1 MDTTT
6 ATLLAGSVVVIGRW
20 VQDKPVNFKVIVGI
34 VGAALIVSLIGQAD
48 EGLAR
53 GFGLLFLVS
62 MLFNYALPILRKVGL
77 IK

>member
-62 MLFNYALPILRKVGL
+62 MLFNDALPILRKVGL